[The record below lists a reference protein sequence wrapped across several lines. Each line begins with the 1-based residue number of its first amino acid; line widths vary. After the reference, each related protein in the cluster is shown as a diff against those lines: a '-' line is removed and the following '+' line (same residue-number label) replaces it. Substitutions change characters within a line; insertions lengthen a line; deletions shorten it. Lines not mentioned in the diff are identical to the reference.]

1 MGVCGESA
9 GDPLLALVYVGLGV
23 TSLSMAVRKV
33 PAVRAALA
41 IHDMATCRAMADA
54 TLLAPSAAAA
64 REAVLELA
72 HQRMRVIA

>member
-41 IHDMATCRAMADA
+41 IHGMATCRAMADA

-72 HQRMRVIA
+72 DPRMRVIA

>member
-41 IHDMATCRAMADA
+41 IHDMATCRAMVDA
-54 TLLAPSAAAA
+54 TLLAPSAAA

-72 HQRMRVIA
+72 DPRMRVIA

>member
-41 IHDMATCRAMADA
+41 IHDMATCRAMVDA
-54 TLLAPSAAAA
+54 TLLAPSAAA

-72 HQRMRVIA
+72 HPRMRVIA

>member
-41 IHDMATCRAMADA
+41 IHDMATCGAMADA
-54 TLLAPSAAAA
+54 TLLAPSAAA

-72 HQRMRVIA
+72 DPRMRVIA

>member
-54 TLLAPSAAAA
+54 TLLAPSAAA

-72 HQRMRVIA
+72 HPRMRVIA